1 MCDKDKGQLPH
12 LPEAFFETT
21 AGAVPAQGGPRLWLG
36 RGVHGAEA
44 PPAAARQQPRVRRSP
59 GGVGVVWFGL
69 APEELAAR
77 EAGDGS
83 EVEPAQ
89 LAARGGLADTFIRVR
104 GLGRDWSAH
113 GAHRYHLCFL

>member
-1 MCDKDKGQLPH
+1 
-12 LPEAFFETT
+12 
-21 AGAVPAQGGPRLWLG
+21 VPAQGGPRLWLG

-44 PPAAARQQPRVRRSP
+44 PPAAARQQPRVRRS
-59 GGVGVVWFGL
+59 
-69 APEELAAR
+69 PEELAAR

-104 GLGRDWSAH
+104 GLGRDWSAYS
-113 GAHRYHLCFL
+113 AHRYHLCFLS